1 MSEDKT
7 VSDEQAEPLGQRLFD
22 SPFLLLAA
30 GLVVMFGFYTIWGVV
45 ELMMLPQA
53 PLP

>member
-1 MSEDKT
+1 MASESNT
-7 VSDEQAEPLGQRLFD
+7 PLGQRIAD

-30 GLVVMFGFYTIWGVV
+30 GLVTMFVFYTIWGLYEV
-45 ELMMLPQA
+45 MSLPQA

>member
-1 MSEDKT
+1 MNDDLDTRER
-7 VSDEQAEPLGQRLFD
+7 VVLAQRLFD
-22 SPFLLLAA
+22 SPFLLLLA
-30 GLVVMFGFYTIWGVV
+30 GLIVMFGFYTIWGLV